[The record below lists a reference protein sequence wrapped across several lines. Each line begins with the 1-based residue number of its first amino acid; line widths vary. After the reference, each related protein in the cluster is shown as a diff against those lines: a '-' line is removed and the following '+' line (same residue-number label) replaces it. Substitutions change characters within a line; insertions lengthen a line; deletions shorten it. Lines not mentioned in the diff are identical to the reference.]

1 MTPNL
6 LHYSTHSQKI
16 SPAELEMNKTPPPF
30 KTWKLLAAFF
40 MDFYIVA
47 MAASLMSFA
56 FKGSVASLM
65 ATPMMS
71 YSLFKVDMDSLS
83 FSILPLLMVSY
94 FFFSFYMNDGQTF
107 GMKKLKLR
115 LFQIGYEPKSSLLWA
130 ARCSSVVLT
139 FGCSMFF
146 IKNLF
151 QKSCLSHDYLYQTLM
166 IQKEWAAPSLVER
179 TTHQDISTIEE
190 SFVRAA

>member
-16 SPAELEMNKTPPPF
+16 SPAELEMNKTPPQF
-30 KTWKLLAAFF
+30 KTWKLLTAFL

-56 FKGSVASLM
+56 FKGAVATLM
-65 ATPMMS
+65 ATPTMS
-71 YSLFKVDMDSLS
+71 YSLFKVDMNSLS

-107 GMKKLKLR
+107 GMKKFKLR
-115 LFQIGYEPKSSLLWA
+115 LENTGYDPKCSLLWA

-139 FGCSMFF
+139 FGFSMFF
-146 IKNLF
+146 IKNIF
-151 QKSCLSHDYLYQTLM
+151 QKSCLSHDHLYHTLM
-166 IQKEWAAPSLVER
+166 IQTEWAAPSLVER
-179 TTHQDISTIEE
+179 TTQEDISTIEE
-190 SFVRAA
+190 NYIRAA